1 MRRETLGGLGG
12 SLRYIVLMAR
22 MHPQMKVFALLFV
35 LSVAASMSLAGIRA
49 FGKSELQKKYSEK
62 SGFYCQDKDTN
73 AKTREN
79 GVGLKL
85 FAHELNPDK
94 TLRFAFTV
102 FYSSLSDASFGI
114 FAAHATPIG
123 PDKWRYETGMTSA
136 NPEDRCAVNASMID
150 TGTWLIE
157 KDPSTSCYL
166 YQGARV
172 RFGSILIDKE
182 TRIDSVTAKDV
193 ANQLW
198 NMDTWNHVLDC
209 THKGAIPKPI
219 AGRTP

>member
-1 MRRETLGGLGG
+1 
-12 SLRYIVLMAR
+12 
-22 MHPQMKVFALLFV
+22 MHPRMRAFALLFL
-35 LSVAASMSLAGIRA
+35 LSAAASMSLAGIRA
-49 FGKSELQKKYSEK
+49 FGKSDLQKQYNEK

-102 FYSSLSDASFGI
+102 FYSSLGDASFEV

-136 NPEDRCAVNASMID
+136 NPDDRCAVNASMID

-157 KDPSTSCYL
+157 KDPSTSCSL

-172 RFGSILIDKE
+172 RFGWIRFDKE
-182 TRIDSVTAKDV
+182 ARIDSVTAKDV

-198 NMDTWNHVLDC
+198 NIDTWNHVLDC
-209 THKGAIPKPI
+209 THKGATPKPI

>member
-49 FGKSELQKKYSEK
+49 FGKSELQKQYSEK

-85 FAHELNPDK
+85 FAHDLNPDK